1 MKAGTMDDVK
11 SNVASAVGLE
21 DGMTLLVD
29 AAAVVLA

>member
-11 SNVASAVGLE
+11 SNVASRAGLD

-29 AAAVVLA
+29 AVAVVLA